1 MWMWLIG
8 QEEWRNKSLIYSLLG
23 SRYVARVCW
32 SRPVIGW
39 QLLPSN
45 STQITDGF
53 GVGHGHRDIWQLLCF
68 RCMQAITT
76 DTVIAYIIPTTTGP
90 VYYQRQ
96 AGTERSD
103 VAACA
108 SVKANRIP
116 YYSSVGGCSSHFRA
130 RDGVRNAEPVQY
142 VRPTVTFPATQPERH
157 FSRYQLRVQGHWP
170 TAWWQS
176 TRNWRKWKK
185 HSQCTL
191 TSLFCE
197 LEHRFSPPASVCVI
211 YPPSRKPRP
220 ALHLLT

>member
-39 QLLPSN
+39 QLLPNYLIN

-68 RCMQAITT
+68 RCMQTITT

-90 VYYQRQ
+90 IYYQRQ

-130 RDGVRNAEPVQY
+130 GPAMEFVTQSQCNMRDLLLPSQPHSLSVILASTNYMYR
-142 VRPTVTFPATQPERH
+142 ATGL
-157 FSRYQLRVQGHWP
+157 LRGDKVQGTEGSEKN
-170 TAWWQS
+170 TAS
-176 TRNWRKWKK
+176 
-185 HSQCTL
+185 
-191 TSLFCE
+191 
-197 LEHRFSPPASVCVI
+197 
-211 YPPSRKPRP
+211 
-220 ALHLLT
+220 ALWHHFFVN